1 MGDNKGSRRNK
12 KNYTFHRLEQPS
24 LLDWWVERMKAVVA
38 PRRRPAAWTLDR
50 NSNRWPGQL
59 ASV

>member
-1 MGDNKGSRRNK
+1 MGNQESRKYRK
-12 KNYTFHRLEQPS
+12 DPFHRLEQPS

-38 PRRRPAAWTLDR
+38 PRRRPAAWIVER
-50 NSNRWPGQL
+50 KSNRWPGQL

>member
-1 MGDNKGSRRNK
+1 MGNKVSKHKRDR
-12 KNYTFHRLEQPS
+12 FHRLEQPS

-38 PRRRPAAWTLDR
+38 PRRRPAAWTIDR
-50 NSNRWPGQL
+50 LTTRWPGQL